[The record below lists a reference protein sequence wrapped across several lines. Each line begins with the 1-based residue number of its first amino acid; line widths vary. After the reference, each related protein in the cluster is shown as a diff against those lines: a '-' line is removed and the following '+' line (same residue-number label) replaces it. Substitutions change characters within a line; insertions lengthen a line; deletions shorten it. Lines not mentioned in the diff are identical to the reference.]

1 MARRKFDKKTAK
13 TFSVVHRAH
22 DDAKFFDD
30 EASSHVL
37 VEVPL
42 KKKPYLPDGPLK
54 TMAYTAEDVSKQLG
68 DADIRENE
76 GEAAKYGIYY
86 DDSKYDYMQHLKP
99 IGNSDGVFIAA
110 KDDKEKKNNKKELD
124 IEKLFGDQLPSK
136 EKRKVSQNPYEN
148 IPKELQGLNPDM
160 DPRLREVLE
169 ALEDEEYLEEAEAVD
184 DDDLFNNLLQS
195 GEVEDE
201 DDFYYGSDADQYYDD
216 EYDEWDMDN
225 YQEEYDEKYDS
236 DKYEEAENPYNEGE
250 APEDI
255 VTNAKVNTNWE
266 KSFNIFHQKTKN
278 QDNEWDS
285 DNEFDDD
292 SEGQEEQEEGDDVLG
307 SLPSIAHKRVSKT
320 KLRKKK
326 GAMTDT
332 SAFSMSSSA
341 TYRTEGLA
349 LLDDRYEQLVRR
361 MNKDDIIEENKEYQ
375 PFDMQ
380 NERSDFEGL
389 VDDFLDNY
397 ELERGGRKLVKK
409 NEELK
414 RMQESADSVSKSKTA
429 AARRKKK
436 EAAANANDPMKSLG
450 KSLGSLK
457 F

>member
-22 DDAKFFDD
+22 DDAKYFDD

-37 VEVPL
+37 VEVPS
-42 KKKPYLPDGPLK
+42 KRKPYLPAGPLK
-54 TMAYTAEDVSKQLG
+54 TMAYTADDVAKQLG
-68 DADIRENE
+68 DNEIRENE
-76 GEAAKYGIYY
+76 GQAAQYGIYY

-99 IGNSDGVFIAA
+99 IGKSDGVFIAA
-110 KDDKEKKNNKKELD
+110 NEEKKKKKEID
-124 IEKLFGDQLPSK
+124 VEKLFGDQMPSK

-169 ALEDEEYLEEAEAVD
+169 ALDDEEYLEEAEKVD

-195 GEVEDE
+195 GEVDDEDE
-201 DDFYYGSDADQYYDD
+201 FYYGSDADQYYDD
-216 EYDEWDMDN
+216 DYDEWDMDN
-225 YQEEYDEKYDS
+225 YQDEYDNEYAS
-236 DKYEEAENPYNEGE
+236 DKYEEVENPYNEGE
-250 APEDI
+250 APEDA
-255 VTNAKVNTNWE
+255 VSEVKVNTDWQ
-266 KSFNIFHQKTKN
+266 KSFNAFHQKAKN
-278 QDNEWDS
+278 QENEWDS
-285 DNEFDDD
+285 DNEFEEEEED
-292 SEGQEEQEEGDDVLG
+292 EGDVLG
-307 SLPSIAHKRVSKT
+307 SLPSIANKRVNKT

-332 SAFSMSSSA
+332 SGFSMSSSA

-361 MNKDDIIEENKEYQ
+361 MDREDRQEEDKEYQ

-409 NEELK
+409 NAELK

-429 AARRKKK
+429 AARRKQK
-436 EAAANANDPMKSLG
+436 ENESDPLKSLG
-450 KSLGSLK
+450 NSFGSLR